1 MKKFAA
7 SILCSSMSRLKT
19 TTLVGESSLYE
30 ISPKLSFFE
39 LKNRKRN
46 FSSTINNSTND
57 DWSNDGS
64 IYNAEDVDRIQSIMK
79 CCGSQNY
86 TDFEESPW
94 GKNHTDMAPESCCNV
109 DLMQKNNMVRKALN

>member
-1 MKKFAA
+1 
-7 SILCSSMSRLKT
+7 MSRSKT
-19 TTLVGESSLYE
+19 TTLVGEFSC
-30 ISPKLSFFE
+30 
-39 LKNRKRN
+39 KNLALPPTKN
-46 FSSTINNSTND
+46 SSSTINNSTND

-109 DLMQKNNMVRKALN
+109 ELMQKNNMVRRALD